1 MKIVWG
7 TLLKKAR
14 LDAKKYKKIE
24 EKMMGLGSE
33 MVVVVHQLHAARVT
47 PQEREY
53 NMVKRIREVAYWL
66 KEEGALRLRIIG
78 GDIGIIHKIYELSI
92 FRI

>member
-1 MKIVWG
+1 M
-7 TLLKKAR
+7 
-14 LDAKKYKKIE
+14 
-24 EKMMGLGSE
+24 
-33 MVVVVHQLHAARVT
+33 
-47 PQEREY
+47 
-53 NMVKRIREVAYWL
+53 KRIREVAYWL